1 MTAIAISWT
10 LITSHDCMHYST
22 GATLRTLIRECFQRR
37 DGVLERRA
45 RLEALG
51 GGENVAAATVLTG
64 TTASATGGTI
74 GATKEAGEPSHAGNV
89 GGKSIWYSW
98 TAPASGTVTV
108 NTSGSNFDTLLAVYT
123 GSSVSGLSA
132 IAANDDAVP
141 GSVLTSS
148 VTFAAVQGTV
158 YHIAVDG
165 YNAASGA
172 VALNLSEVLPAAAPA
187 NDNFANAVTL
197 SGNTVTWPGTNIGA
211 TREIGEPNPAGVTGG
226 ASVWLTWTPTTTH
239 TVTINTHGSNFDTV
253 LAVYTGSSVMGLTTV
268 AANDDDVANRTL
280 TSAVTFT
287 AVAGTVYHIA
297 VDGYHG
303 ATGSIVLN
311 LA

>member
-1 MTAIAISWT
+1 
-10 LITSHDCMHYST
+10 
-22 GATLRTLIRECFQRR
+22 
-37 DGVLERRA
+37 
-45 RLEALG
+45 
-51 GGENVAAATVLTG
+51 
-64 TTASATGGTI
+64 
-74 GATKEAGEPSHAGNV
+74 
-89 GGKSIWYSW
+89 
-98 TAPASGTVTV
+98 
-108 NTSGSNFDTLLAVYT
+108 
-123 GSSVSGLSA
+123 
-132 IAANDDAVP
+132 
-141 GSVLTSS
+141 
-148 VTFAAVQGTV
+148 
-158 YHIAVDG
+158 
-165 YNAASGA
+165 
-172 VALNLSEVLPAAAPA
+172 
-187 NDNFANAVTL
+187 
-197 SGNTVTWPGTNIGA
+197 